1 MSRKFLALLLAIAAL
16 LAARGGLAGRPNVLF
31 VAADDL
37 RCDLGCYGHPLVQ
50 SPNIDRL
57 AARGV
62 TFDAAFCQ
70 QAVCNPSRAS
80 LLTGRRLDRLA
91 IWDLPTHFRQA
102 HPEIVTLPQR
112 FKQAGW
118 VTRNIGKIFHNWR
131 QEIHGDPESWSV
143 PAEMHYATHGS
154 DTPQV
159 DGPLP
164 PNLAKGRNCRMLEVD
179 DEAYFDG
186 RIAAR
191 AVAALED
198 LARSEQ
204 PFFLAVGFW
213 KPHSPFNAPKRYWD
227 RYDPASLPP
236 PRPAEWPRNA
246 PRIAWHNGRELIGR
260 GGGPLSETD
269 ISQMRHGY
277 LAAISYLDA
286 QVGRLLD
293 AVDRLGLAEETNVV
307 FWSDHGYHLGEQT
320 LWAKTS
326 NFELD
331 ARVPLIIAA
340 PGRQQAGARVA
351 SPVEL
356 LDIFPTLTELA
367 DLNPP
372 EGLEGLSLVPLLEQP
387 TAAVKPAALTQH
399 PRPAY
404 FQDAPEAMG
413 YSVRSATHRYTEWRD
428 WKTGE
433 TVARELYDHVDDP
446 DETVHVAAETGQAE
460 VLRRHAELLETF
472 RPIVRPGWT
481 PVLP

>member
-1 MSRKFLALLLAIAAL
+1 MPRRLLVMSLAIAGL
-16 LAARGGLAGRPNVLF
+16 LAAHDGMAGRPNVLF
-31 VAADDL
+31 IATDDL

-62 TFDAAFCQ
+62 TFDAACCQ

-80 LLTGRRLDRLA
+80 LLTGRRPDRLA
-91 IWDLPTHFRQA
+91 IWDLPTHFRQT
-102 HPEIVTLPQR
+102 HPKIVTLPQR

-118 VTRNIGKIFHNWR
+118 FTRNIGKIFHNWR
-131 QEIHGDPESWSV
+131 QEIQGDPESWSV
-143 PAEMHYATHGS
+143 PAEMHYANHGS
-154 DTPQV
+154 DMPQV
-159 DGPLP
+159 EGAVPA
-164 PNLAKGRNCRMLEVD
+164 NLAKGRNCRMLEVD
-179 DEAYFDG
+179 DVAYFDG
-186 RIAAR
+186 RIATK
-191 AVAALED
+191 AVAALEN
-198 LARSEQ
+198 LAQSEQ

-236 PRPAEWPRNA
+236 PRPADWPRNA
-246 PRIAWHNGRELIGR
+246 PRIAWHNGQELVGR
-260 GGGPLSETD
+260 GGRPLTETD

-293 AVDRLGLAEETNVV
+293 AVDQLGLAEETIVV

-331 ARVPLIIAA
+331 ARVPLIIVA

-356 LDIFPTLTELA
+356 LDIFPTLMELA
-367 DLNPP
+367 DLDPP
-372 EGLEGLSLVPLLEQP
+372 EGLEGVSLVPLLKEP
-387 TAAVKPAALTQH
+387 TATVKPAALTQH

-446 DETVHVAAETGQAE
+446 DETVNVAAETGQAE